1 MISALLI
8 VTAFVPVAPVIVVD
22 TPREPPVLHNNAPRE
37 TLLSADE
44 WARPRSGE
52 RVLELAPV
60 RDIVNTLLASEDDV
74 LVVSYPGGDAGA
86 LWATEL
92 RDWLVALGL
101 PRQRIELRPGALRD
115 DLVVLRLEQR

>member
-1 MISALLI
+1 M
-8 VTAFVPVAPVIVVD
+8 V
-22 TPREPPVLHNNAPRE
+22 PPVVHTAAPRE

-60 RDIVNTLLASEDDV
+60 RDIVTTLLESPHDV
-74 LVVSYPGGDAGA
+74 LVVGYPGGEAGA
-86 LWATEL
+86 LWASEL

-101 PRQRIELRPGALRD
+101 PRERIELRPGSARD
-115 DLVVLRLEQR
+115 DLVVLRLERR

>member
-1 MISALLI
+1 MISAFL
-8 VTAFVPVAPVIVVD
+8 FVAALVPGAPVIVADV
-22 TPREPPVLHNNAPRE
+22 PRAPPVVHAAAPRE

-52 RVLELAPV
+52 RILELAPV
-60 RDIVNTLLASEDDV
+60 RDIVNTLLASADDV
-74 LVVSYPGGDAGA
+74 LVIAYPGGEAGA

-101 PRQRIELRPGALRD
+101 PRERIQLRSGALRD
-115 DLVVLRLEQR
+115 DLMALRLEQR

>member
-1 MISALLI
+1 MISVFLVAAAL
-8 VTAFVPVAPVIVVD
+8 VPVAPPNAPLV
-22 TPREPPVLHNNAPRE
+22 HNAAPRE

-44 WARPRSGE
+44 WARPRSGD
-52 RVLELAPV
+52 RILDLAPV
-60 RDIVNTLLASEDDV
+60 RDIVNTMLASPDDV
-74 LVVSYPGGDAGA
+74 LVVSYPGGEAGA

-101 PRQRIELRPGALRD
+101 PHERIELRAGALRD

>member
-8 VTAFVPVAPVIVVD
+8 ATAVVPVAPVIVVD
-22 TPREPPVLHNNAPRE
+22 VPRETPVLHATAPRE

-52 RVLELAPV
+52 RILELAPV
-60 RDIVNTLLASEDDV
+60 RDIVNTLLASADDV
-74 LVVSYPGGDAGA
+74 LVVAYPGGEAGS
-86 LWATEL
+86 LWAIEL

-101 PRQRIELRPGALRD
+101 PRERIELRAGALRD

>member
-1 MISALLI
+1 MIPALLI
-8 VTAFVPVAPVIVVD
+8 AAALAPVVPPS
-22 TPREPPVLHNNAPRE
+22 TPLLHNNAPRE

-52 RVLELAPV
+52 RIVELAPV
-60 RDIVNTLLASEDDV
+60 RDIVTTMMASPDDV
-74 LVVSYPGGDAGA
+74 LVVSYPGGEAGA

-101 PRQRIELRPGALRD
+101 PHQRIELRPGALRD
-115 DLVVLRLEQR
+115 DLVVLRLERR

>member
-8 VTAFVPVAPVIVVD
+8 ATAVVPVAPVNVVD
-22 TPREPPVLHNNAPRE
+22 VPRETPVLHATAPRE

-52 RVLELAPV
+52 RILELAPV
-60 RDIVNTLLASEDDV
+60 RDIVNTMLASVGDV
-74 LVVSYPGGDAGA
+74 LVVAYPGGEAGA

-101 PRQRIELRPGALRD
+101 PRERIELRAGALRD
-115 DLVVLRLEQR
+115 DVVVLRLEQR